1 MSLSIRVVERLF
13 ARLINT
19 YGEEFLRQWGASP
32 LVDVKTTWAHELAPF
47 ANRLEMIAWALENL
61 PERAPNAIVFRNLVR
76 SAPRPVSEDVPLLSA
91 PPADPARIA
100 AELEKLGVIR
110 TAVVLKPSNG
120 RDWARVLD
128 ARIKAGYKATKA
140 QRDAVRDALAV
151 DEYNL

>member
-1 MSLSIRVVERLF
+1 MSLTVKVIERLF
-13 ARLINT
+13 ARLATT
-19 YGEEFLRQWGASP
+19 YGEQFLRQWGASP
-32 LVDVKTTWAHELAPF
+32 IADVKTTWAHELSPF

-76 SAPRPVSEDVPLLSA
+76 SAPRLASEDVPLPSG

-110 TAVVLKPSNG
+110 TAVVLKSSNG

>member
-61 PERAPNAIVFRNLVR
+61 PELAPNAIVFRNLVR
-76 SAPRPVSEDVPLLSA
+76 SAPRPVSEDFPLLSG

-100 AELEKLGVIR
+100 AELEKLGVVR
-110 TAVVLKPSNG
+110 TAVALKSSNG

-151 DEYNL
+151 DGYNH

>member
-13 ARLINT
+13 DRLAAT
-19 YGEEFLRQWGASP
+19 YGDEFYRKWGTAPIS
-32 LVDVKTTWAHELAPF
+32 DVKTAWAHELAPF

-76 SAPRPVSEDVPLLSA
+76 SAPRLASEDVPLLSG

-100 AELEKLGVIR
+100 AELEKLGVVR

-151 DEYNL
+151 DGYNH

>member
-1 MSLSIRVVERLF
+1 MSLTVKVIERLF
-13 ARLINT
+13 ARLATT
-19 YGEEFLRQWGASP
+19 YGEQFLRQWGASP
-32 LVDVKTTWAHELAPF
+32 IADVKTTWAHELSPF
-47 ANRLEMIAWALENL
+47 ANRLEMSAWALENL

-76 SAPRPVSEDVPLLSA
+76 SAPRLASEDVPLPSG

-110 TAVVLKPSNG
+110 TAVVLKSSNG